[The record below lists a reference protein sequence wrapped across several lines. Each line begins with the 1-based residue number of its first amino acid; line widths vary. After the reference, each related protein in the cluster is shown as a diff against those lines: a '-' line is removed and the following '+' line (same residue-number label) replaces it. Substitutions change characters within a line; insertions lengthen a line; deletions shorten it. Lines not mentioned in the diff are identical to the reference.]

1 VPVSIQLM
9 VVAAYLP
16 KEVINT
22 TQKLVL
28 MKIADSADDQTRLAR
43 PAWSG

>member
-1 VPVSIQLM
+1 M

-28 MKIADSADDQTRLAR
+28 MKIADSADDQTRPG
-43 PAWSG
+43 PAGLERMMAWPA